1 MSTMLSFIYF
11 EVIFIVLKK
20 DVRGGESRR
29 WP

>member
-1 MSTMLSFIYF
+1 MSTILSSSYY
-11 EVIFIVLKK
+11 EAIFIVLKK